1 MVIIASQH
9 KVFEATTSVLVLGV
23 AGSCTAVIFQA
34 TEPGFAPLVLGFME
48 QCSTAIRAEFA
59 LEWGLE
65 AVLGVSRSL
74 SSFLQSSTSFK
85 NLPFYFP

>member
-34 TEPGFAPLVLGFME
+34 TEPGFAPE
-48 QCSTAIRAEFA
+48 CRA
-59 LEWGLE
+59 LW
-65 AVLGVSRSL
+65 
-74 SSFLQSSTSFK
+74 SSAAQS
-85 NLPFYFP
+85 P